1 MSMGRHLDRLSNKIY
16 RTPSGPQVYGQKYAY
31 VYAITNKGRH
41 IFDGPYPVAIG
52 SDEPPVEA
60 EAFLSEFPNGEVFIL
75 KTRNKARA
83 KQEVK
88 HILASRGDD
97 PDEVLK
103 RMFKKREVDLSVKP
117 KKEKKQYTF

>member
-1 MSMGRHLDRLSNKIY
+1 MTMSRKLQRLSDRIY
-16 RTPSGPQVYGQKYAY
+16 RTPQGPQVYGQKYAY

-41 IFDGPYPVAIG
+41 VFDGPYPVAIG
-52 SDEPPVEA
+52 STDPPVEA
-60 EAFLSEFPNGEVFIL
+60 ESFLSEFPNGEIFVL
-75 KTRNKARA
+75 RTRNKPKA

-103 RMFKKREVDLSVKP
+103 RMFKKREVDIPVKA
-117 KKEKKQYTF
+117 KKEKKQYTL